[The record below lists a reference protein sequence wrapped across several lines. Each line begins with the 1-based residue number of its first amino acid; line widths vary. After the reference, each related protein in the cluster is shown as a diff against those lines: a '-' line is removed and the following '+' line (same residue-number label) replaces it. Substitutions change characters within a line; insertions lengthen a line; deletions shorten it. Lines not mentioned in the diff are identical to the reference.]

1 MAKRRWLSILKRF
14 FIFETCQNRAKEKK
28 RRWVLGRHKLKRITS
43 QSAPIERPPSGPK
56 GLPVAQVID
65 ELKRVSDGNIQSSS
79 SQHGDE
85 ERENGAAIKIQT
97 AFRGFLARKALR
109 ALKGLV
115 RLQAIIRGHLV
126 RHQAVTTLKRLQSV
140 INIHSQA
147 CAKRIQEVDCC
158 PSHNC
163 YQENKGKD
171 SKNVHV
177 EMNSQK
183 RWDDSILTKEE
194 ENAMLCS
201 KKEAA
206 LKRERIKEY
215 AFNHRMSSESEQ
227 SKVNEKWRYWLEH
240 WVDTQLAKREDLQNL
255 GKKEVFES
263 QKVKLRNL
271 KGMDAP
277 TYISRVTHHRKQRS
291 IGEEHS
297 ISMVGSPV
305 FPTYMAATESARAKS
320 RSLSSPRL
328 RPLSIDTWSAT
339 NSPYKHKLLSPI
351 SSINSDAGSSRVWN
365 VNGRGGGFSQRSPS
379 LKGVPGHVKS
389 YKTSKH
395 LSFNSECSM
404 PNWDQLGHFR

>member
-1 MAKRRWLSILKRF
+1 M
-14 FIFETCQNRAKEKK
+14 
-28 RRWVLGRHKLKRITS
+28 GRHKLKRLTS
-43 QSAPIERPPSGPK
+43 QSAPIERPPSRPK
-56 GLPVAQVID
+56 GLPVAQEID
-65 ELKRVSDGNIQSSS
+65 EPKRVSDGNIQSPSS
-79 SQHGDE
+79 RQGDE

-126 RHQAVTTLKRLQSV
+126 RRQAVTTLKRLQSV

-147 CAKRIQEVDCC
+147 CAKRIQVVDC
-158 PSHNC
+158 PSHNG
-163 YQENKGKD
+163 YQENRGKD
-171 SKNVHV
+171 LKNVHID
-177 EMNSQK
+177 MNSQK

-206 LKRERIKEY
+206 MKRERIKEY

-277 TYISRVTHHRKQRS
+277 TYLSRVTHHRKQRS
-291 IGEEHS
+291 IGEVNS

-305 FPTYMAATESARAKS
+305 FPTYMAATESARAKA

-365 VNGRGGGFSQRSPS
+365 VNSRGGFSQRSPS

-389 YKTSKH
+389 NRTSKH

-404 PNWDQLGHFR
+404 PNCDQLGHLR